1 MTTSNNVKPPKC
13 FYGSEEQYILNA
25 LVCYAETR
33 IEEIK
38 QIEANG
44 KRPFFTVDYINQMTE
59 QLAEKI
65 NDLTH
70 KPKKWEGEKHE

>member
-1 MTTSNNVKPPKC
+1 MTTSNNVKPAKC
-13 FYGSEEQYILNA
+13 FWGDEEQYIFNA

-38 QIEANG
+38 HIEANG
-44 KRPFFTVDYINQMTE
+44 KIPFFTVDYINQMTE

-65 NDLTH
+65 KDLTH
-70 KPKKWEGEKHE
+70 EPKKCEGE

>member
-13 FYGSEEQYILNA
+13 FWGDEAQYIFNA
-25 LVCYAETR
+25 LACYAETG

-44 KRPFFTVDYINQMTE
+44 KIPFFTFNYIKQMTE
-59 QLAEKI
+59 QLVEKI
-65 NDLTH
+65 KDLTH
-70 KPKKWEGEKHE
+70 EPKKWEGE